1 MKKPIKISITILLAF
16 TMVFTNLFSSVP
28 EGLIKDLF
36 GNTAT
41 EVQAA
46 SKDDEKHATG
56 HKLHSNT
63 DMGKTAVEILG
74 HSSSTPF
81 RKFYM
86 HDAGLDANK
95 RVICGY
101 SEGRGHPG
109 DKYTKTI
116 VLAKNWKSTKN
127 DNALWGH
134 NTKKVAK
141 ALKWFFHDVG
151 PGNAS
156 AKQAYFIQTYVWAK
170 TMGRNSDTA
179 LEQLARSKNWK
190 LSDLQ
195 KMEEKVEAQTID
207 GWIAIYEKTGACVAG
222 DTKNVHQPYFRWFSV
237 SPEKGSVTSSKQETI
252 KRNIPIV
259 VNKVDSSTNNKTPV
273 NGVEVKATLAGKNY
287 YGVTGQNGGRLS
299 DGNTNVNTTNEK
311 GKIKFS
317 TNRQFIGEGKG
328 SAKYIE
334 NWDELTKEQQ
344 NDYKSKGYWSSKAL
358 AKSDAD
364 KQAEDNAKKAAK
376 AKLDKFKETWTFT
389 EIKAPGYFYKVGNKQ
404 KLITK
409 L

>member
-109 DKYTKTI
+109 DKYKKTI
-116 VLAKNWKSTKN
+116 VLAKNWKNAKN

-179 LEQLARSKNWK
+179 LFMKKLVRALPVILKMFTSLTSGGLA
-190 LSDLQ
+190 
-195 KMEEKVEAQTID
+195 
-207 GWIAIYEKTGACVAG
+207 
-222 DTKNVHQPYFRWFSV
+222 
-237 SPEKGSVTSSKQETI
+237 
-252 KRNIPIV
+252 
-259 VNKVDSSTNNKTPV
+259 
-273 NGVEVKATLAGKNY
+273 
-287 YGVTGQNGGRLS
+287 
-299 DGNTNVNTTNEK
+299 
-311 GKIKFS
+311 
-317 TNRQFIGEGKG
+317 
-328 SAKYIE
+328 
-334 NWDELTKEQQ
+334 
-344 NDYKSKGYWSSKAL
+344 
-358 AKSDAD
+358 
-364 KQAEDNAKKAAK
+364 
-376 AKLDKFKETWTFT
+376 
-389 EIKAPGYFYKVGNKQ
+389 
-404 KLITK
+404 
-409 L
+409 